1 MEENKKFFSLS
12 DKASSEYCCCVVRI
26 GEVKPIENSDF
37 LATTDVYGTQVVVR
51 KDQVKQGDIMFY
63 AMNET
68 ELNSEF
74 LHDNNLYDI
83 SNRNLNANA
92 DDVNAIMEN
101 YEVNYKSKA
110 DPLRAKMK
118 QYKKTVKSMTEASA
132 KLNKEI
138 KNLKK
143 KLETESIGASRNDI
157 EKTIEEKQAF
167 NDKKIADA
175 MALTT
180 KIANLKNQIEEINT
194 AGKHVVDDANKM
206 CGFFNQYG
214 RVRCINLKGEPSF
227 GYIFSKEEVARYN
240 PQVLN
245 VNLEDYL
252 EQNFDTIDG
261 KLFVKAYVPR
271 VKEQSVKGSGR
282 ARKRNKKITQLERM
296 VEGQFYFHYDTTPL
310 DTRILKNFF
319 NPEQNVIVDVK
330 IHGTSVCLGKLLVKE
345 PKKGFLGKLKV
356 LWHKAVSYLNLP
368 KLDCVWYNEIY
379 GPVFSSRTVIKN
391 QYINENVGS
400 GYYKTDIW
408 SEVGEKVY
416 PYLKEG
422 MTVYGEI
429 FGYEGNRYIQ
439 KNYDY
444 GCQVGEYKLM
454 PYRITTTLTDGKKY
468 EWNVEDVHN
477 WTRMIMRESEEMNN
491 LLHPIDIL
499 YHGTLAEL
507 YPEIDTTSE
516 DWASNV
522 YHSLSNDKEH
532 FGMEENEPLCKNEV
546 PREGICIRID
556 DDKRT
561 ECFKLK
567 TQSFKF
573 KEAILV
579 DSGEVD
585 FDNDYSN
592 DNVKDNQDIIN

>member
-271 VKEQSVKGSGR
+271 VKEQTVKGSGR
-282 ARKRNKKITQLERM
+282 ARKRNKRITQLERM
-296 VEGQFYFHYDTTPL
+296 IEGQFYFHYDTTPL

-319 NPEQNVIVDVK
+319 NSEQNVAISLKV
-330 IHGTSVCLGKLLVKE
+330 HGCVEYNTLVKTKE
-345 PKKGFLGKLKV
+345 FGELKIGDIV
-356 LWHKAVSYLNLP
+356 QDKIKCHILARDLEANKDVFVPIDDYYTILNDGEWYEVELEDGSKITITGNNPVWLPIEKA
-368 KLDCVWYNEIY
+368 
-379 GPVFSSRTVIKN
+379 
-391 QYINENVGS
+391 
-400 GYYKTDIW
+400 
-408 SEVGEKVY
+408 
-416 PYLKEG
+416 
-422 MTVYGEI
+422 
-429 FGYEGNRYIQ
+429 
-439 KNYDY
+439 
-444 GCQVGEYKLM
+444 
-454 PYRITTTLTDGKKY
+454 YRK
-468 EWNVEDVHN
+468 VEDLKGD
-477 WTRMIMRESEEMNN
+477 EY
-491 LLHPIDIL
+491 LLL
-499 YHGTLAEL
+499 T
-507 YPEIDTTSE
+507 
-516 DWASNV
+516 
-522 YHSLSNDKEH
+522 
-532 FGMEENEPLCKNEV
+532 M
-546 PREGICIRID
+546 
-556 DDKRT
+556 
-561 ECFKLK
+561 
-567 TQSFKF
+567 
-573 KEAILV
+573 
-579 DSGEVD
+579 
-585 FDNDYSN
+585 
-592 DNVKDNQDIIN
+592 